1 MSRGHVLC
9 IVGPTAVG
17 KSEVAERVAA
27 MLDGEVVSVDSMQV
41 YRGMDIGTAKVP
53 RDKRTRSL
61 HMVDV
66 AGFDEPYSVAQFQHD
81 ARACID
87 ELLLHA
93 TLPVLCGG
101 TGLYLDA
108 VIDNM
113 EFPHGV
119 VGGQG
124 RTAYERMAEEEGPE
138 ALHALLAERDPSSAL
153 EIHPHNVRRVVRA
166 LEMLDEGVSYSE
178 HHKGLK
184 RRTPHYDARIWALTL
199 PREALYAV
207 IDKRVEG
214 MFNNGLVDE
223 VESLR
228 EQGLETCATAC
239 KAIGYK
245 EVLAYFHGEVTL
257 DEARELV
264 KRNTR
269 RYAKRQLSWIRRD
282 GRAQVLDM
290 AHMDSEKAA
299 QLIADDWRS
308 M

>member
-1 MSRGHVLC
+1 
-9 IVGPTAVG
+9 
-17 KSEVAERVAA
+17 
-27 MLDGEVVSVDSMQV
+27 
-41 YRGMDIGTAKVP
+41 
-53 RDKRTRSL
+53 
-61 HMVDV
+61 
-66 AGFDEPYSVAQFQHD
+66 
-81 ARACID
+81 
-87 ELLLHA
+87 
-93 TLPVLCGG
+93 
-101 TGLYLDA
+101 
-108 VIDNM
+108 
-113 EFPHGV
+113 
-119 VGGQG
+119 
-124 RTAYERMAEEEGPE
+124 
-138 ALHALLAERDPSSAL
+138 
-153 EIHPHNVRRVVRA
+153 
-166 LEMLDEGVSYSE
+166 
-178 HHKGLK
+178 
-184 RRTPHYDARIWALTL
+184 
-199 PREALYAV
+199 
-207 IDKRVEG
+207 